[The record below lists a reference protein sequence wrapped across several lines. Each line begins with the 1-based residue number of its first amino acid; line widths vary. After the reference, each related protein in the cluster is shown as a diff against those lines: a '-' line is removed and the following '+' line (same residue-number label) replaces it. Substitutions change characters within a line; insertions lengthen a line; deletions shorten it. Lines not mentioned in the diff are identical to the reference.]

1 MQIQSNN
8 LTTFQAKTLGANQAQ
23 GNEATEQPAADS
35 VQLGNLSDAQAPQ
48 KQHSINKFLVM
59 GGVAAAATAA
69 AVALPS
75 MAHAATAPAA
85 STAAAASTGAATASS
100 ILGTLVPLAGL
111 GLMGFMAYRM
121 IKQGGGG
128 GFGGGDGDKG
138 AGKVAKSDKTF
149 ADVAGIPEAKE
160 ELQFTVDFM
169 KNPEKYAKL
178 GAKVPRGVLLSGPP
192 GCGKTLLAKATAG
205 EAGVNFL
212 HATGSDFVEKYV
224 GVGAKRVR
232 DLFDEA
238 KKNMPC
244 IIFIDEIDAVGAQRT
259 GGGDG
264 GNRETEQTLN
274 ALLTQMDG
282 FNTQDGIIVMAATN
296 RPEMLDSA
304 LVRSGRFDS
313 KVTVNP
319 PNREGRRSILDVHS
333 KGKPLADVKD
343 LDLVADRTTGMVGA
357 DLENIMN
364 KAATAAA
371 REGVD
376 KIALKHLSEAIDT
389 VAMGPQAKSRRLD
402 DFEKKVTA
410 YHEAG
415 HATISKALPSNG
427 TLMKVSILPRGQA
440 AGVCWTNPVDNKSM
454 YSRQEL
460 EDHICMLLGGAA
472 AEQLKIGK
480 NFTGPSND
488 IERATET
495 AKGMVMTY
503 GMTPGY
509 AGTNTGIPDLGK
521 VKYADLRSREKG
533 LAPSADTQR
542 EIDKAVKGIIDQ
554 QWARAQ
560 SLLQKNDTQFT
571 NLAETLIK
579 KEEIDRPELEQIMT
593 NIVDK

>member
-1 MQIQSNN
+1 MQIQANN
-8 LTTFQAKTLGANQAQ
+8 LANIQPKTLVNRQE
-23 GNEATEQPAADS
+23 NESADKPAADS

-48 KQHSINKFLVM
+48 KQNSINKFLVM
-59 GGVAAAATAA
+59 GGVAAAVTAA
-69 AVALPS
+69 AIALPS
-75 MAHAATAPAA
+75 MAQAAETATT
-85 STAAAASTGAATASS
+85 TAVASTGAATASS
-100 ILGTLVPLAGL
+100 VIGTLIPLAGL

-128 GFGGGDGDKG
+128 GMGGDSDKG

-205 EAGVNFL
+205 EAGVNFIQ
-212 HATGSDFVEKYV
+212 ATGSDFVEKYV

-232 DLFDEA
+232 ELFEEA

-244 IIFIDEIDAVGAQRT
+244 IIFIDEIDAVGAQRS

-282 FNTQDGIIVMAATN
+282 FNSADGIIVMAATN

-313 KVTVNP
+313 KVSVNP
-319 PNREGRRSILDVHS
+319 PNRDGRRAILDVHS
-333 KGKPLADVKD
+333 KNKPLEDVKH
-343 LDLVADRTTGMVGA
+343 LDLVADRTTGMSGA

-364 KAATAAA
+364 KAATSAA
-371 REGVD
+371 REGTD
-376 KIALKHLSEAIDT
+376 KISLKQLSEAIDT

-402 DFEKKVTA
+402 EFEKKVTG

-415 HATISKALPSNG
+415 HAIISKALPSNG

-460 EDHICMLLGGAA
+460 EDKICMLLGGAA
-472 AEQLKIGK
+472 AEELKIGK

-488 IERATET
+488 IERATEL
-495 AKGMVMTY
+495 AKDMVMEY

-509 AGTNTGIPDLGK
+509 TGNSNGISDLGK
-521 VKYADLRSREKG
+521 VKYVDVRSRDKG
-533 LAPSADTQR
+533 LAPSAETQ
-542 EIDKAVKGIIDQ
+542 EKIDASVKGIIDQ
-554 QWARAQ
+554 QWGRAKT
-560 SLLQKNDTQFT
+560 LLTKNDAQFT

-579 KEEIDRPELEQIMT
+579 KEELDKPEIDQILT
-593 NIVDK
+593 NVVDK

>member
-1 MQIQSNN
+1 MQIQSTNYN
-8 LTTFQAKTLGANQAQ
+8 LQAKTQLSAKPAENQ
-23 GNEATEQPAADS
+23 EAAPGDS
-35 VQLGNLSDAQAPQ
+35 VQLGSFSDAQAPQ
-48 KQHSINKFLVM
+48 KQSRINDFLKL
-59 GGVAAAATAA
+59 GGVAVATG
-69 AVALPS
+69 AVALALPS
-75 MAHAATAPAA
+75 LAQAAESTA
-85 STAAAASTGAATASS
+85 STGAAAAASTGASTAMSV
-100 ILGTLVPLAGL
+100 LGTLVPIAGVGLL
-111 GLMGFMAYRM
+111 GYMAYKAMR
-121 IKQGGGG
+121 QS
-128 GFGGGDGDKG
+128 GGGDDGG
-138 AGKVAKSDKTF
+138 GPSGKVAKSDKTF

-160 ELQFTVDFM
+160 ELMFTVDFM

-205 EAGVNFL
+205 EAGVNFIQ
-212 HATGSDFVEKYV
+212 ATGSDFVEKYV
-224 GVGAKRVR
+224 GVGARRVR

-259 GGGDG
+259 GGGEG

-282 FNTQDGIIVMAATN
+282 FNTKDGIIVMAATN

-319 PNREGRRSILDVHS
+319 PNREGRRAILDVHS
-333 KGKPLADVKD
+333 KGKPLTDVKD
-343 LDLVADRTTGMVGA
+343 LDIVADRTTGMVGA

-371 REGVD
+371 RSGAE
-376 KIALKHLSEAIDT
+376 KITLEHMSEAIDT
-389 VAMGPQAKSRRLD
+389 VAMGPQAKSRKLD
-402 DFEKKVTA
+402 EFEKKVTA

-415 HATISKALPSNG
+415 HAIISKALPSNG

-454 YSRQEL
+454 YSRQDL

-472 AEQLKIGK
+472 AEELKIGK

-495 AKGMVMTY
+495 AKGMVMQY
-503 GMTPGY
+503 GM
-509 AGTNTGIPDLGK
+509 AGDLGK
-521 VKYADLRSREKG
+521 VKYVDVRSREKG
-533 LAPSADTQR
+533 LAPSQETQK
-542 EIDKAVKGIIDQ
+542 EIDEAVQTIINGQWERAKGIL
-554 QWARAQ
+554 A
-560 SLLQKNDTQFT
+560 KNDGKFT
-571 NLAETLIK
+571 ELAEGLIQ
-579 KEEIDRPELEQIMT
+579 KEEFNRPELEAMLTGIQA
-593 NIVDK
+593 

>member
-8 LTTFQAKTLGANQAQ
+8 IANFQAKTLAARPEAAPEQAAGDQ
-23 GNEATEQPAADS
+23 
-35 VQLGNLSDAQAPQ
+35 VQLGSFSDANAPEKQ
-48 KQHSINKFLVM
+48 KSINKFLVM
-59 GGVAAAATAA
+59 GGIAAATTAA
-69 AVALPS
+69 AIALPS
-75 MAHAATAPAA
+75 LAHAADATT
-85 STAAAASTGAATASS
+85 TAAAASTGAATASS
-100 ILGTLVPLAGL
+100 IIGTLVPLAGL

-121 IKQGGGG
+121 IKQSGGG
-128 GFGGGDGDKG
+128 GFGGGESDKG

-169 KNPEKYAKL
+169 KNPEKYSKL

-205 EAGVNFL
+205 EAGVNFIQ
-212 HATGSDFVEKYV
+212 ATGSDFVEKYV

-259 GGGDG
+259 GGGEG

-282 FNTQDGIIVMAATN
+282 FNSADGIIVMAATN

-313 KVTVNP
+313 KVTVNA

-333 KGKPLADVKD
+333 KNKPLADVKD

-371 REGVD
+371 REGVE
-376 KIALKHLSEAIDT
+376 KIGLKHLSEAIDT
-389 VAMGPQAKSRRLD
+389 VAMGPQAKSRKLD
-402 DFEKKVTA
+402 EFEKKVTG

-415 HATISKALPSNG
+415 HAIISKALPSNG

-472 AEQLKIGK
+472 AEELKIGK

-488 IERATET
+488 IERATQT
-495 AKGMVMTY
+495 AMGMVMEY

-509 AGTNTGIPDLGK
+509 AGNNNGIADLGK
-521 VKYADLRSREKG
+521 VKYVDPRTRGKG
-533 LAPSADTQR
+533 LAPSAETQ
-542 EIDKAVKGIIDQ
+542 EKIDAAVKGIIDQ
-554 QWARAQ
+554 QWARAKT
-560 SLLQKNDTQFT
+560 LLTKNDAQFT

-579 KEEIDRPELEQIMT
+579 KEEIDRPELEQILT
-593 NIVDK
+593 NIVDN

>member
-8 LTTFQAKTLGANQAQ
+8 AANFQAKTLSARPGASA
-23 GNEATEQPAADS
+23 EQPASDS
-35 VQLGNLSDAQAPQ
+35 VQLGSFSDANAPQ
-48 KQHSINKFLVM
+48 KQNSINKFLVM
-59 GGVAAAATAA
+59 GGVAAAATVA

-75 MAHAATAPAA
+75 MAHAADG
-85 STAAAASTGAATASS
+85 AAATAVASTGAATASS
-100 ILGTLVPLAGL
+100 IIGTLVPLAGL

-128 GFGGGDGDKG
+128 GIGGGDSDKG
-138 AGKVAKSDKTF
+138 AGKVVKSDKTF

-169 KNPEKYAKL
+169 KNPGKYAKL

-205 EAGVNFL
+205 EAGVNFIQ
-212 HATGSDFVEKYV
+212 ATGSDFVEKYV

-259 GGGDG
+259 GGGEG

-282 FNTQDGIIVMAATN
+282 FNSADGIIVMAATN

-319 PNREGRRSILDVHS
+319 PNREGRRAILDVH
-333 KGKPLADVKD
+333 GKNKPIDDVKS

-364 KAATAAA
+364 KAATQAA
-371 REGVD
+371 REGAD
-376 KIALKHLSEAIDT
+376 KITLKHLSEAIDT
-389 VAMGPQAKSRRLD
+389 VAMGPQAKSRKLD
-402 DFEKKVTA
+402 EFEKKVTG

-415 HATISKALPSNG
+415 HAIISKALPSNG

-472 AEQLKIGK
+472 AEELKIGK

-488 IERATET
+488 IERATQS
-495 AKGMVMTY
+495 AMGMVMEY

-509 AGTNTGIPDLGK
+509 AGNNNGIADLGK
-521 VKYADLRSREKG
+521 VKYVDVRSRGKG
-533 LAPSADTQR
+533 LAPSAETQR

-554 QWARAQ
+554 QWARAKT
-560 SLLQKNDTQFT
+560 LLQKNDAQFT

-579 KEEIDRPELEQIMT
+579 KEEIDRPELEQILT

>member
-8 LTTFQAKTLGANQAQ
+8 AANFQAKTLSARPGAA
-23 GNEATEQPAADS
+23 AEQPASDS
-35 VQLGNLSDAQAPQ
+35 VQLGSFSDANAPQ
-48 KQHSINKFLVM
+48 KQNSINKFLVM
-59 GGVAAAATAA
+59 GGVAAAATVA

-75 MAHAATAPAA
+75 MAHAADAA
-85 STAAAASTGAATASS
+85 SATAVASTGAATASS
-100 ILGTLVPLAGL
+100 LIGTLVPLAGL

-128 GFGGGDGDKG
+128 GMGGDSDKG
-138 AGKVAKSDKTF
+138 AGKIAKSDKTF

-169 KNPEKYAKL
+169 KNPGKYAKL

-205 EAGVNFL
+205 EAGVNFIQ
-212 HATGSDFVEKYV
+212 ATGSDFVEKYV

-232 DLFDEA
+232 ELFEEA
-238 KKNMPC
+238 KKNQPC
-244 IIFIDEIDAVGAQRT
+244 IIFIDEIDAVGAQRS

-282 FNTQDGIIVMAATN
+282 FDSAAGIIVMAATN

-319 PNREGRRSILDVHS
+319 PNREGRRAILDVH
-333 KGKPLADVKD
+333 GKNKPIDDVKT

-364 KAATAAA
+364 KAATSAA
-371 REGVD
+371 REGAD
-376 KIALKHLSEAIDT
+376 KITLKHLSEAIDT
-389 VAMGPQAKSRRLD
+389 VAMGPQAKSRKLD
-402 DFEKKVTA
+402 EFEKKVTG

-415 HATISKALPSNG
+415 HAIISKALPSNG

-472 AEQLKIGK
+472 AEELKIGK

-488 IERATET
+488 IERATQS
-495 AKGMVMTY
+495 AMGMVMEY

-509 AGTNTGIPDLGK
+509 GGKNGIADLGK
-521 VKYADLRSREKG
+521 VKYVDVRSRGKG
-533 LAPSADTQR
+533 LAPSAETQAK
-542 EIDKAVKGIIDQ
+542 IDNAVKGIIDQ
-554 QWARAQ
+554 QWARAKD
-560 SLLQKNDTQFT
+560 LLTKNDAQFT

-579 KEEIDRPELEQIMT
+579 KEEIDRPELEQILT

>member
-8 LTTFQAKTLGANQAQ
+8 VANFQAKTLGARPGA
-23 GNEATEQPAADS
+23 AAEQPASDS
-35 VQLGNLSDAQAPQ
+35 VQLGSFSDANAPQ
-48 KQHSINKFLVM
+48 KQSSINKFLVM
-59 GGVAAAATAA
+59 GGIAAATTAA
-69 AVALPS
+69 AIALPS
-75 MAHAATAPAA
+75 MAQAAEATT
-85 STAAAASTGAATASS
+85 TAAAASTGAATASS
-100 ILGTLVPLAGL
+100 IIGTLVPLAGL

-128 GFGGGDGDKG
+128 GMGGDSDKG

-205 EAGVNFL
+205 EAGVNFIQ
-212 HATGSDFVEKYV
+212 ATGSDFVEKYV

-232 DLFDEA
+232 ELFEEA

-244 IIFIDEIDAVGAQRT
+244 IIFIDEIDAVGAQRS

-282 FNTQDGIIVMAATN
+282 FNSADGIIVMAATN

-319 PNREGRRSILDVHS
+319 PNRDGRRAILDVHS
-333 KGKPLADVKD
+333 KNKPLEDVKH
-343 LDLVADRTTGMVGA
+343 LDLVADRTTGMSGA

-364 KAATAAA
+364 KAATSAA
-371 REGVD
+371 REGTE
-376 KIALKHLSEAIDT
+376 KISLKQLSEAIDT

-402 DFEKKVTA
+402 EFEKRVTG

-415 HATISKALPSNG
+415 HAIISKALPSNG

-460 EDHICMLLGGAA
+460 EDKICMLLGGSA
-472 AEQLKIGK
+472 AEELKIGK

-488 IERATET
+488 IERATEL
-495 AKGMVMTY
+495 AKDMVMEY
-503 GMTPGY
+503 GMSGGY
-509 AGTNTGIPDLGK
+509 AGNTNGISDLGK
-521 VKYADLRSREKG
+521 VKYVDVRSRDKG
-533 LAPSADTQR
+533 LAPSAETQ
-542 EIDKAVKGIIDQ
+542 EKIDASVKGIIDLQ
-554 QWARAQ
+554 MARAKT
-560 SLLQKNDTQFT
+560 LLTKNDAQFT

-579 KEEIDRPELEQIMT
+579 KEELDKPEIDAILT
-593 NIVDK
+593 NVVDK

>member
-8 LTTFQAKTLGANQAQ
+8 VANFQAKTLSARPGAAPEQAA
-23 GNEATEQPAADS
+23 GDS
-35 VQLGNLSDAQAPQ
+35 VQLGSFSEANAPQ
-48 KQHSINKFLVM
+48 KQSSINKFLVM
-59 GGVAAAATAA
+59 GGIAAATTAA
-69 AVALPS
+69 AIALPS
-75 MAHAATAPAA
+75 LAQAAEATT
-85 STAAAASTGAATASS
+85 STAAAATGAATASS
-100 ILGTLVPLAGL
+100 IIGTLVPLAGL

-128 GFGGGDGDKG
+128 GMGGDSDKG

-205 EAGVNFL
+205 EAGVNFIQ
-212 HATGSDFVEKYV
+212 ATGSDFVEKYV

-232 DLFDEA
+232 DLFEEA

-259 GGGDG
+259 GGGEG

-282 FNTQDGIIVMAATN
+282 FNSADGIIVMAATN

-319 PNREGRRSILDVHS
+319 PNREGRRAILDVHG
-333 KGKPLADVKD
+333 KNKPLEDVKS

-364 KAATAAA
+364 KAATSAA
-371 REGVD
+371 REGAE
-376 KIALKHLSEAIDT
+376 KITLKHLSEAIDT
-389 VAMGPQAKSRRLD
+389 VAMGPQAKSRKLD
-402 DFEKKVTA
+402 EFEKKVTG

-415 HATISKALPSNG
+415 HAIISKALPSNG

-460 EDHICMLLGGAA
+460 EDKICMLLGGAA
-472 AEQLKIGK
+472 AEELKIGK

-488 IERATET
+488 IERATEL
-495 AKGMVMTY
+495 AKDMVMEY
-503 GMTPGY
+503 GMSPGY
-509 AGTNTGIPDLGK
+509 AGNNNGISDLGK
-521 VKYADLRSREKG
+521 VKYVDVRSREKG
-533 LAPSADTQR
+533 LAPSADTQAK
-542 EIDKAVKGIIDQ
+542 IDASVKGIIDQ
-554 QWARAQ
+554 QWSRAKT
-560 SLLQKNDTQFT
+560 LLTKNDAQFT

-579 KEEIDRPELEQIMT
+579 KEELDKPEIDQILT
-593 NIVDK
+593 NVVDK

>member
-1 MQIQSNN
+1 MQIQ
-8 LTTFQAKTLGANQAQ
+8 TTNFQNVQPKVLAQ
-23 GNEATEQPAADS
+23 KPEVSEEKAAGDS
-35 VQLGNLSDAQAPQ
+35 VQLGSFSDAQAPH
-48 KQHSINKFLVM
+48 KQSKINNFLKLA
-59 GGVAAAATAA
+59 GVAGATGLAAI
-69 AVALPS
+69 ALPS
-75 MAHAATAPAA
+75 LAQAAAPAA
-85 STAAAASTGAATASS
+85 DGAVAAAASTGASTAMSV
-100 ILGTLVPLAGL
+100 LGTLVPIAGL
-111 GLMGFMAYRM
+111 GLMGYMVYRM
-121 IKQGGGG
+121 MKQDGGGESNM
-128 GFGGGDGDKG
+128 DS
-138 AGKVAKSDKTF
+138 GKVAKSDKTF

-160 ELQFTVDFM
+160 ELMFTVDFM

-212 HATGSDFVEKYV
+212 QCTGSDFVEKYV

-232 DLFDEA
+232 DLFEEA

-282 FNTQDGIIVMAATN
+282 FNTKDGIIVMAATN

-319 PNREGRRSILDVHS
+319 PNREGRKAILDVHS
-333 KGKPLADVKD
+333 KNKPLADAKD
-343 LDLVADRTTGMVGA
+343 LDIVADRTTGMVGA

-364 KAATAAA
+364 KAATTAA
-371 REGVD
+371 RAGAE
-376 KIALKHLSEAIDT
+376 KITLAHMSDAIDT

-402 DFEKKVTA
+402 EFEKKVTA

-427 TLMKVSILPRGQA
+427 MLMKVSILPRGQA

-454 YSRQEL
+454 YSRQDL

-488 IERATET
+488 IERATEA
-495 AKGMVMTY
+495 AKGMVTEY
-503 GMTPGY
+503 GMD
-509 AGTNTGIPDLGK
+509 ANLGK
-521 VKYADLRSREKG
+521 VKYVDVRSREKG
-533 LAPSADTQR
+533 LAPSQDTQK
-542 EIDKAVKGIIDQ
+542 EIDEAVQSIINT
-554 QWARAQ
+554 QWERAQ
-560 SLLQKNDTQFT
+560 AILTRNDAQFS
-571 NLAETLIK
+571 NLAETLIV
-579 KEEIDRPELEQIMT
+579 KEELDRPALEEIMVGIT
-593 NIVDK
+593 EK

>member
-8 LTTFQAKTLGANQAQ
+8 AVNFQAKTLGARP
-23 GNEATEQPAADS
+23 GAAAEKAAGDS
-35 VQLGNLSDAQAPQ
+35 VQLGSFSDANAPE
-48 KQHSINKFLVM
+48 KQNSINKFLVM
-59 GGVAAAATAA
+59 GGIAAATTAA

-75 MAHAATAPAA
+75 LAHAADGA
-85 STAAAASTGAATASS
+85 STAAAAATGSATASS
-100 ILGTLVPLAGL
+100 ILGTIVPLAGL
-111 GLMGFMAYRM
+111 GLMGFMAFRM
-121 IKQGGGG
+121 MKQSGGGG
-128 GFGGGDGDKG
+128 MGGDSDKG
-138 AGKVAKSDKTF
+138 AGKIVKSDKTF

-205 EAGVNFL
+205 EAGVNFIQ
-212 HATGSDFVEKYV
+212 ATGSDFVEKYV

-232 DLFDEA
+232 ELFDEA

-259 GGGDG
+259 GGGEG

-282 FNTQDGIIVMAATN
+282 FNSADGIIVMAATN

-319 PNREGRRSILDVHS
+319 PNREGRRAILDVH
-333 KGKPLADVKD
+333 GKNKPIDDVKS

-364 KAATAAA
+364 KAATQAA
-371 REGVD
+371 REGAE
-376 KIALKHLSEAIDT
+376 KITLKHLSEAIDT
-389 VAMGPQAKSRRLD
+389 VAMGPQAKSRKLD
-402 DFEKKVTA
+402 EFEKKVTG

-415 HATISKALPSNG
+415 HAIISKALPSNG

-440 AGVCWTNPVDNKSM
+440 AGVCWTNQVDNKSM

-460 EDHICMLLGGAA
+460 EDKICMLLGGSA
-472 AEQLKIGK
+472 AEELKIGK

-488 IERATET
+488 IERATEL
-495 AKGMVMTY
+495 AKDMVMEY

-509 AGTNTGIPDLGK
+509 AGNNSGISDLGK
-521 VKYADLRSREKG
+521 VKYVDVRSREKG
-533 LAPSADTQR
+533 LAPSADTQAK
-542 EIDKAVKGIIDQ
+542 IDASVKGIIDLQ
-554 QWARAQ
+554 MARAKD
-560 SLLQKNDTQFT
+560 LLTKNDSSSPTWPKPSSRKRKST
-571 NLAETLIK
+571 APSWSK
-579 KEEIDRPELEQIMT
+579 S
-593 NIVDK
+593 

>member
-1 MQIQSNN
+1 MQIQ
-8 LTTFQAKTLGANQAQ
+8 TTNFQNVQPKVLGQKP
-23 GNEATEQPAADS
+23 EVSEEKAAGDS
-35 VQLGNLSDAQAPQ
+35 VQLGSFSDAQAPQ
-48 KQHSINKFLVM
+48 KQNKINNFLKLA
-59 GGVAAAATAA
+59 GVAGATGLAAI
-69 AVALPS
+69 ALPS
-75 MAHAATAPAA
+75 LAQAATPAA
-85 STAAAASTGAATASS
+85 DGAVAAAASTGASTAMSV
-100 ILGTLVPLAGL
+100 LGTLVPIAGL
-111 GLMGFMAYRM
+111 GLMGYMVYRM
-121 IKQGGGG
+121 MKQDGGGEMG
-128 GFGGGDGDKG
+128 GKMDS
-138 AGKVAKSDKTF
+138 GKVAKSDKTF

-160 ELQFTVDFM
+160 ELMFTVDFM

-212 HATGSDFVEKYV
+212 QCTGSDFVEKYV

-232 DLFDEA
+232 ELFEEA

-282 FNTQDGIIVMAATN
+282 FNTKDGIIVMAATN

-319 PNREGRRSILDVHS
+319 PNREGRKAILDVHS
-333 KGKPLADVKD
+333 KNKPLADGKD
-343 LDLVADRTTGMVGA
+343 LDIVADRTTGMVGA

-364 KAATAAA
+364 KAATSAA
-371 REGVD
+371 REGAE
-376 KIALKHLSEAIDT
+376 KITLAHMSDAIDT

-402 DFEKKVTA
+402 EFEKKVTA

-427 TLMKVSILPRGQA
+427 MLMKVSILPRGQA

-454 YSRQEL
+454 YSRQDL

-488 IERATET
+488 IERATEA
-495 AKGMVMTY
+495 AKGMVTSY
-503 GMTPGY
+503 GMD
-509 AGTNTGIPDLGK
+509 ANLGK
-521 VKYADLRSREKG
+521 VKYVDVRSREKG
-533 LAPSADTQR
+533 LAPSQDTQK
-542 EIDKAVKGIIDQ
+542 EIDEAVQSIINT
-554 QWARAQ
+554 QWERAQ
-560 SLLQKNDTQFT
+560 AILQRNDAQFS
-571 NLAETLIK
+571 NLAETLIV
-579 KEEIDRPELEQIMT
+579 KEELDRPALEEIMVGIT
-593 NIVDK
+593 EK

>member
-1 MQIQSNN
+1 MQIQANKLQMAQPKN
-8 LTTFQAKTLGANQAQ
+8 LAKGPAELKE
-23 GNEATEQPAADS
+23 EADAGDS
-35 VQLGNLSDAQAPQ
+35 VNLGSPVEAPQ
-48 KQHSINKFLVM
+48 SNKINGFLKIA
-59 GGVAAAATAA
+59 GVAGAAGLA

-75 MAHAATAPAA
+75 MASAATPAA
-85 STAAAASTGAATASS
+85 ASAATGTTAAAASTGASTAMSV
-100 ILGTLVPLAGL
+100 LGTLVPIAGL
-111 GLMGFMAYRM
+111 GLMGYMVYRM

-128 GFGGGDGDKG
+128 GDNMGGKMDS
-138 AGKVAKSDKTF
+138 GKVTKSDKTF

-160 ELQFTVDFM
+160 ELMFTVDFM

-212 HATGSDFVEKYV
+212 QCTGSDFVEKYV

-244 IIFIDEIDAVGAQRT
+244 IIFIDEIDAVGGTRT
-259 GGGDG
+259 GGDG

-282 FNTQDGIIVMAATN
+282 FNSKDGIIVMAATN

-319 PNREGRRSILDVHS
+319 PNREGRRKILDVHA
-333 KGKPLADVKD
+333 KNKPLADVKD
-343 LDLVADRTTGMVGA
+343 LDIVADRTTGMVGA

-364 KAATAAA
+364 KAATSAA
-371 REGVD
+371 REGTES
-376 KIALKHLSEAIDT
+376 ITLAHLSDAIDT

-402 DFEKKVTA
+402 EFEKKVTA

-415 HATISKALPSNG
+415 HATVSKALPSNG
-427 TLMKVSILPRGQA
+427 MLMKVSILPRGQA

-454 YSRQEL
+454 YSRQDL

-472 AEQLKIGK
+472 GEELKIGK

-488 IERATET
+488 IERATEA

-503 GMTPGY
+503 GM
-509 AGTNTGIPDLGK
+509 NDELGK
-521 VKYADLRSREKG
+521 IKYADPRSREKG
-533 LAPSADTQR
+533 LAPSQDTQK
-542 EIDKAVKGIIDQ
+542 EIDEAIQTIMHTQWERAKAILQHND
-554 QWARAQ
+554 AQ
-560 SLLQKNDTQFT
+560 YS
-571 NLAETLIK
+571 NLAETLIQ
-579 KEEIDRPELEQIMT
+579 KEELDRPELEQIMQGIT
-593 NIVDK
+593 EK